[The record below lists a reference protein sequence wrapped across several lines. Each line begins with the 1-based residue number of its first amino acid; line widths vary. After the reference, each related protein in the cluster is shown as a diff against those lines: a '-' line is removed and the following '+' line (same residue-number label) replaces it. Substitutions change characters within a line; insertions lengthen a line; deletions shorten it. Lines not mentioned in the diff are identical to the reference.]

1 MAKLS
6 KDGDDDDNWSRGME
20 EDDDDDDMLLEAR
33 SLASD
38 TMEVIVMRGERRGAS
53 LVQMTRQAGEKVA
66 EQRNPQKTMFGH
78 TSETR
83 LGYESVLWGDGDG
96 VKGWGGA
103 WWKKTVDRDPG
114 M

>member
-1 MAKLS
+1 
-6 KDGDDDDNWSRGME
+6 ME

-66 EQRNPQKTMFGH
+66 E
-78 TSETR
+78 
-83 LGYESVLWGDGDG
+83 
-96 VKGWGGA
+96 
-103 WWKKTVDRDPG
+103 
-114 M
+114 